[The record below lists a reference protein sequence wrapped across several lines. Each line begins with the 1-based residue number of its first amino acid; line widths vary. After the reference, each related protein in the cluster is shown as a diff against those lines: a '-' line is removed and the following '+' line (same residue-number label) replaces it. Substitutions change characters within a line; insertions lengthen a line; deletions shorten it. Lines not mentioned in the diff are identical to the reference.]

1 MSMSVKLCH
10 NSSPVEKIG
19 KNIDSGTS
27 FDCVLKAD
35 TSVLKPT
42 IILSSNADAIKTY
55 NYMYIDDFKRYY
67 FIDDI
72 VSKNNNLWEISGHV
86 DVLETYKAGIKSN
99 KAVIRRQQN
108 IYNLYLNDPDF
119 ITYNNEK
126 IQTLKFKNG
135 TTPFS
140 KTLTYVLVING
151 S

>member
-1 MSMSVKLCH
+1 M
-10 NSSPVEKIG
+10 PFG
-19 KNIDSGTS
+19 KSTDP
-27 FDCVLKAD
+27 A
-35 TSVLKPT
+35 
-42 IILSSNADAIKTY
+42 
-55 NYMYIDDFKRYY
+55 M
-67 FIDDI
+67 
-72 VSKNNNLWEISGHV
+72 
-86 DVLETYKAGIKSN
+86 
-99 KAVIRRQQN
+99 IRRQQN

>member
-19 KNIDSGTS
+19 KNLDSGSS

-42 IILSSNADAIKTY
+42 IILSSDAASIKTY